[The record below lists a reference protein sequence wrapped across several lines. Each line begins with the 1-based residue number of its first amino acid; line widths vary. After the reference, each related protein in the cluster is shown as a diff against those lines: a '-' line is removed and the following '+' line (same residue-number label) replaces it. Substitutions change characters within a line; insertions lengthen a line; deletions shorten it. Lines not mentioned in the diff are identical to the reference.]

1 MTVRGIR
8 GATTLC
14 CEDAAAEHSAE
25 AVLAATRE
33 LMLAILEANP
43 TLRPEDIASIL
54 FTTTDDL
61 RSVYPAR
68 AVREMGTGWE
78 EVPLMCAQ
86 EIPVTGS
93 LPRCI
98 RVLIH
103 WNSELPQ
110 KAVHHIYLHDAVQ
123 LRPDLVAR
131 SAPGSPLERQG

>member
-8 GATTLC
+8 GATTI
-14 CEDAAAEHSAE
+14 CERVAPEQSAE

-61 RSVYPAR
+61 HSVYPAR
-68 AVREMGTGWE
+68 AVREMGETWE

-93 LPRCI
+93 LARCI
-98 RVLIH
+98 RILIH
-103 WNSELPQ
+103 WNTELPQ
-110 KAVHHIYLHDAVQ
+110 KAIRHVYLNDAVQ
-123 LRPDLVAR
+123 LRPDLAAR
-131 SAPGSPLERQG
+131 AAPGQAA